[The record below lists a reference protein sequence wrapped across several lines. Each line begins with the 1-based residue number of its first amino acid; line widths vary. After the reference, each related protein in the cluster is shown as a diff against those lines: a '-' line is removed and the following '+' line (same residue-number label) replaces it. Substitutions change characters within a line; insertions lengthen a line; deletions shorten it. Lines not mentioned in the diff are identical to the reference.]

1 MFAFTGLL
9 WVSSCSDEFMDR
21 VPENSISDGA
31 VWKTPNDLQLYVN
44 NFYNRTDL
52 LLYDNNAGGS
62 CNIGIYTID
71 RDNGS
76 DTEIPRDYNTHMNGQ
91 TTLPSTGEGWARD
104 DWAALRDIN
113 YFFAN
118 YQKATGSESEINRYV
133 GEALFFKAI
142 FYYNK
147 LRRFGDVPWYD
158 QLLNPDDTE
167 LLNKPRDSRK
177 LVVEKLMAELD
188 NAVTYLPS
196 RGASTAWDGRVNK
209 EAAMALQARIA
220 LYEGTWEKYHAGT
233 AFGVSGSD
241 GAAFIQKAAN
251 VTDALIALGTCDLDN
266 VGAPNGYQNVFNKES
281 YVGSK
286 EVMFWRQYNSSLG
299 ITNGW
304 SDFSTYGALTGLSK
318 SMVESY
324 LCDDGKPIDESSRYQ
339 GDATLLSV
347 VANRDPRLKQTIYV
361 NDSAHVQFH
370 PSQPNPYFVYPSFE
384 VNDKLCVTG
393 YQLYK
398 GHIPSVNLT
407 GSMNQNALIYFRYAE
422 ALLINAEAKAELGTL
437 DQPAIDKTIKL
448 LRDRVSMPNMT
459 LSEVNALT
467 YPNGKEFPNL
477 SNIINEVRR
486 ERKVE
491 LAAEGFR
498 VDDIF
503 RWAAAEILIKGK
515 LPKGAKLA
523 QWQGTLVPDP
533 SQAFKDAVAGLAA
546 DADGYIFPY
555 AAQQAIASTG
565 YNFNPARDYLRP
577 IPTDQIVLNPKL
589 TNNPGWQ

>member
-1 MFAFTGLL
+1 MLAA
-9 WVSSCSDEFMDR
+9 CNDEFMER
-21 VPENSISDGA
+21 VPENNISDGA
-31 VWKTPNDLQLYVN
+31 VWKTPSDLQSYVN

-76 DTEIPRDYNTHMNGQ
+76 DTEIPRDYNTRMNGQ
-91 TTLPSTGEGWARD
+91 TTIPSTGGGWARD

-118 YQKATGSESEINRYV
+118 YRKATGDKTEINRYA
-133 GEALFFKAI
+133 GEALFFRAI

-158 QLLNPDDTE
+158 QLLNPGDTAE
-167 LLNKPRDSRK
+167 LYKPRDSRAF
-177 LVVEKLMAELD
+177 VVQQLMSDLD
-188 NAVTYLPS
+188 SAVFFLPS
-196 RGASTAWDGRVNK
+196 RGPNATWEGRVNK
-209 EAAMALQARIA
+209 EAAMVLQARIA

-233 AFGVSGSD
+233 PFGVTGSD
-241 GAAFIQKAAN
+241 GSDLIRKAAS
-251 VTDALIALGTCDLDN
+251 VTDALITLGTCALDN

-281 YVGSK
+281 YLDSK
-286 EVMFWRQYNSSLG
+286 EVLFWRQYNASLG

-324 LCDDGKPIDESSRYQ
+324 LCTDGKPIDETNLYQ
-339 GDATLLSV
+339 GDNNLLQV
-347 VANRDPRLKQTIYV
+347 VTNRDPRLGQTIYV
-361 NDSAHVQFH
+361 NDGAHVQFH
-370 PSQPNPYFVYPSFE
+370 PSSPGDPNFVYPSFAE
-384 VNDKLCVTG
+384 NDKRCITG

-398 GHIPSVNLT
+398 GHIPSVNLS
-407 GSMNQNALIYFRYAE
+407 GSMNQNAMIYFRYAE

-437 DQPAIDKTIKL
+437 SQGDIDKTIKL
-448 LRDRVSMPNMT
+448 LRDRVGMPNMILT
-459 LSEVNALT
+459 DVNALT
-467 YPNGKEFPNL
+467 YPNGKEFPAL
-477 SNIINEVRR
+477 SNIINEIRR

-503 RWAAAEILIKGK
+503 RWAAAGILIKGYQ
-515 LPKGAKLA
+515 PKGAKLA
-523 QWQGTLVPDP
+523 QWQGTLVPAP
-533 SQAFKDAVAGLAA
+533 SDAFVAAVASIDV
-546 DADGYIFPY
+546 DATGYIFPF
-555 AAQQAIASTG
+555 AKQEAVKDTG
-565 YNFNPARDYLRP
+565 YNFDVTRDYLYP
-577 IPTDQIVLNPKL
+577 LPTDQIVLNPKL
-589 TNNPGWQ
+589 GQNPNW